1 MAQEKGR
8 RAVDADGAGGSRPAI
23 GRLTSERTWRQL
35 AEESFAILGY
45 VTPRGEPRTS
55 GVLYKAAGRRL
66 YVVAD
71 SESWKARHIAANG
84 RVSLTVPVRRG
95 GIMSLFAPI
104 PPATISFPG
113 TAVVHPGHS
122 PLIGPIVE
130 QMASM
135 IPAAKRAA
143 VSVIEIVPEGTF
155 VTFGLDVPLMKM
167 RDSATALTRVPV
179 APPEGSR

>member
-1 MAQEKGR
+1 MAPKRGGR
-8 RAVDADGAGGSRPAI
+8 RVEADAAGDGQARV
-23 GRLTSERTWRQL
+23 GRLTSERVWQHVT
-35 AEESFAILGY
+35 EESFAILGY
-45 VTPRGEPRTS
+45 VTPSGEPRTS

-71 SESWKARHIAANG
+71 SESWKARHIVANG

-95 GIMSLFAPI
+95 GIMSLMAPI

-113 TAVVHPGHS
+113 TAVVHPSHS
-122 PLIGPIVE
+122 PQVGPIVE
-130 QMASM
+130 EMASM
-135 IPAAKRAA
+135 IPAGKRAT

-167 RDSATALTRVPV
+167 RDSAAALARVPV
-179 APPEGSR
+179 APPGASP